1 MEEIQQNKTK
11 KQIIHNNQ
19 SKFRRNNKSIIVQY
33 KSI

>member
-19 SKFRRNNKSIIVQY
+19 NKIRDSKSIIVQY